1 MGTVGRPSIAIHLSD
16 SEQSELKKL
25 STQRK
30 IAADL
35 QTRAQIVLLAAQG
48 MSNVAISKEVRLGAQ
63 TVGKWRKRFAADGT
77 SGLYDEQRPG
87 APRKHGDDVIEAV
100 IAKTLQEKPK
110 GASHWSTR
118 LLAANC
124 ELSKSTIARVWQA
137 FRLQP
142 HRQTTF
148 KLSADPLFIEKVRDV
163 VGIYLNP
170 PDKAMVLCVDEK
182 SQIQALNRTQ
192 PIIPM
197 TPGQVEQGTHDYE
210 RHGTTTLF
218 AALDIATGKV
228 VGQCHQRHRAEEFKK
243 FLNKIKRETPKDL
256 DIHLVMDNYATHK
269 TPMIQK
275 WLKRNERFHFHFV
288 PTSSSW
294 LNQVERWFGIL
305 TQRLLKRS
313 VHFSVAE
320 LEKDL
325 RSFIDVNNENPK
337 PFVWMK
343 TADEILESIARFCC
357 HLQAEQG
364 NL

>member
-1 MGTVGRPSIAIHLSD
+1 MAILGRPVVTIELSD
-16 SEQSELKKL
+16 SERDELQRL
-25 STQRK
+25 CRQRK

-35 QTRAQIVLLAAQG
+35 QTRASIVLLAATG
-48 MSNVAISKEVRLGAQ
+48 MSNKCIAEQVGVSAHTA
-63 TVGKWRKRFAADGT
+63 GKWRKRYAQDGIA
-77 SGLYDEQRPG
+77 GLYDEQRPG
-87 APRKHGDDVIEAV
+87 APRQHGDDVIEAV
-100 IAKTLQEKPK
+100 IAKTLQEKPR

-118 LLAANC
+118 LLAQQTG
-124 ELSKSTIARVWQA
+124 LSKSTISRVWQA

-142 HRQTTF
+142 HRQETF
-148 KLSADPLFIEKVRDV
+148 KLSSDPLFIEKVRDV
-163 VGIYLNP
+163 VGVYLNP
-170 PDKAMVLCVDEK
+170 PDKAMVMCVDEK

-228 VGQCHQRHRAEEFKK
+228 VGDCYQRHRAEEFRK
-243 FLNKIKRETPKDL
+243 FLNKINREVPSDL
-256 DIHLVMDNYATHK
+256 DVHLVLDNYATHK

-275 WLKRNERFHFHFV
+275 WLGRNKRFHFHFV

-313 VHFSVAE
+313 VHFNVKE
-320 LEKDL
+320 LEVDL
-325 RSFIDVNNENPK
+325 HDFIDANNEDPK
-337 PFVWMK
+337 PFIWTK
-343 TADEILESIARFCC
+343 NADQILEAIARKCS

-364 NL
+364 LL